1 MAEVSLTI
9 AGRVHR
15 VACRDGEE
23 ADLAAAAALLEEQAK
38 LVAGLGPATDAR
50 VLLLAGL
57 LLADR
62 LREER
67 AGAPQPASPAA
78 AIDAGMLERVADL
91 TARAE
96 ALADRL
102 IGAT

>member
-1 MAEVSLTI
+1 MAEVSVLI
-9 AGRVHR
+9 AGRTHK

-23 ADLAAAAALLEEQAK
+23 ADLAAAAALLEEQAT

-67 AGAPQPASPAA
+67 AATPPSSPTGGVDPCT
-78 AIDAGMLERVADL
+78 IERLVEL

-96 ALADRL
+96 ALAGRL
-102 IGAT
+102 DHIT

>member
-1 MAEVSLTI
+1 MAEISVSI
-9 AGRVHR
+9 GGRTHR

-23 ADLAAAAALLEEQAK
+23 AELAAAAALLEEQAQ

-67 AGAPQPASPAA
+67 AGAPQPSSPAA
-78 AIDAGMLERVADL
+78 AIDGGVLARVADL

-102 IGAT
+102 SGTT